1 MKILDYSWLKA
12 KEFTGLSTFQILTGF
27 RRSIVYTFL
36 AIYLRSLGLSTTE
49 VTLMATIGMIA
60 NSLTQSFLWGKL
72 LDKYRRPT
80 EFVIIGEFFAGVGHF
95 FMVMGY
101 VFFLGLGQSIL
112 AGYVIIFSL
121 GGIEIF
127 WSMSNVGW
135 SALVSELTEIDERK
149 KLMGQFSII
158 GGFGGV
164 GGAFLGGYLYDV
176 GGFANGAIF
185 NIAAVVMIFSSF
197 IVYLTIRIRNKDR
210 ELSGE
215 VFSSEAPPLS
225 NLSSQLRNAYL
236 LFIVAL
242 VFVNFGRNS
251 IAIITGIFL
260 NDPTGFDAS
269 GADVAIYSNVRS
281 IANMIA
287 GIIVGSVISK
297 SDDNKVMTAGV
308 VSAIAGIVWLTIT
321 PTFALSLIASFLQ
334 GVSEIIISASSYS
347 IVAKMAPK
355 EYRGRLF
362 AYYNTSFFLSW
373 GIAATLIAGPIA
385 DILISQGISN
395 ANAYRGSFIAAIL
408 IVLIGIV
415 FLVISFRYT
424 RRNESSFSDKSED
437 EYIVFSD

>member
-1 MKILDYSWLKA
+1 MSFLGYSKLKGR
-12 KEFTGLSTFQILTGF
+12 EFTGLSTFQILTGF

-60 NSLTQSFLWGKL
+60 NSLAQSLLWGKL
-72 LDKYRRPT
+72 LDKYRKPAD
-80 EFVIIGEFFAGVGHF
+80 FVIIGEFFAGVGHF
-95 FMVMGY
+95 FMVVGY
-101 VFFLGLGQSIL
+101 VFFLGLGQSII

-158 GGFGGV
+158 GGVGGV

-197 IVYLTIRIRNKDR
+197 IVYLTIRMKHQVD
-210 ELSGE
+210 ELGE
-215 VFSSEAPPLS
+215 ETSSSEAPPLS
-225 NLSSQLRNAYL
+225 SLPSQLRHAYL

-242 VFVNFGRNS
+242 VFINFGRNS
-251 IAIITGIFL
+251 IAVIIGIFL
-260 NDPTGFDAS
+260 NDPTGFNAS
-269 GADVAIYSNVRS
+269 GASVAIYSNVRN

-287 GIIVGSVISK
+287 GLMVGSIISK

-308 VSAIAGIVWLTIT
+308 LSAIAGIAWLTIT
-321 PTFALSLIASFLQ
+321 PTFDLSLIAAFLQ
-334 GVSEIIISASSYS
+334 GMSEVVISASSYS

-355 EYRGRLF
+355 EFRGRLF

-395 ANAYRGSFIAAIL
+395 ANAYRGSFIAAIV
-408 IVLIGIV
+408 IVLIGII
-415 FLVISFRYT
+415 FLVFSFRYT
-424 RRNESSFSDKSED
+424 RRNESSFNGETKD
-437 EYIVFSD
+437 